1 MKQRRGIAD
10 NMFSVREDKDGKEIS
25 AADLLVCRVGVD
37 GDRSCLDSR
46 SDTRSRVFFAVACYI
61 PASLLW
67 MLLGPLLQRALPR
80 STKLFG
86 IEERAPQ
93 ISVILGGVCISAL
106 FLFLG
111 QAMVASFGMVA
122 ILAGIDGVILSGEA
136 RHAIAI

>member
-1 MKQRRGIAD
+1 MGRKYRLRICWYVALGLMAIA
-10 NMFSVREDKDGKEIS
+10 VVWIRAPIPG
-25 AADLLVCRVGVD
+25 AAF
-37 GDRSCLDSR
+37 
-46 SDTRSRVFFAVACYI
+46 FFAVACYI

-86 IEERAPQ
+86 IEERALQ

-122 ILAGIDGVILSGEA
+122 ILAGIDGVILSGEGNGLGSTSE
-136 RHAIAI
+136 RQFLGRT